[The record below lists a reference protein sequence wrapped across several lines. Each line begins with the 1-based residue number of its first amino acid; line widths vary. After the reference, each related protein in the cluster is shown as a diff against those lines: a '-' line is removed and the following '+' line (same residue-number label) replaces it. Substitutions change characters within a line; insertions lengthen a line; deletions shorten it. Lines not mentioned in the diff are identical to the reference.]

1 MSIIVAGGTKGGS
14 GKTTLAAHLVVMR
27 STAGR
32 DVLLVDADAQ
42 ATATDFTTLRN
53 EKRAGGAGYTSI
65 QLSGQAVRTEV
76 KRLAEKYDD
85 VIVDVGGKDTAGQ
98 RAALTIA
105 HVVLIP
111 VKPRSFDLW
120 AVDNDEKL
128 IEEARGFNDHLK
140 AYAFINCADPR
151 GQDNQATADL
161 LKERTQL
168 AFIDT
173 PLTYRK
179 AFSNAVDG
187 GLAVTEYRPEDEKAI
202 EEIRALYKRA
212 FSAR

>member
-14 GKTTLAAHLVVMR
+14 GKSTLAAHLAVMR
-27 STAGR
+27 SAAGR
-32 DVLLVDADAQ
+32 DVLLADSDHQ
-42 ATATDFTTLRN
+42 ASVTYFTTIRN
-53 EKRAGGAGYTSI
+53 EKRAEGAGYTSI
-65 QLSGQAVRTEV
+65 QLYGQAVRTEI

-85 VIVDVGGKDTAGQ
+85 IIIDVGGKDTAGQ
-98 RAALTIA
+98 RAALTVA

-120 AVDNDEKL
+120 AADNDEQL
-128 IEEARGFNDHLK
+128 IEEARGFNEGLR

-161 LKERTQL
+161 LKQKTQF

-179 AFSNAVDG
+179 AFSNAVDS
-187 GLAVTEYRPEDEKAI
+187 GLAVTEYKPEDEKAI